1 MSLTLPANRRAPVL
15 APGPSRID
23 PTSPTS
29 WPDAFSAPYRLASPL
44 PPAQRPL
51 TQSGGL
57 VLSAPVR
64 ALSRLPPHDSAAM
77 DGWVVSGPPPWV
89 VVGRILAGDPAVAP
103 LKDGTAL
110 EIATGAV
117 VPIGA
122 RSVLRR
128 EDGGIR
134 SGLLHP
140 AAGGPL
146 PDGHHVR
153 FAGEEAR
160 RGEVLLPAGTR
171 LTPPA
176 VGLTAAAG
184 YDTVAVQ
191 PPAAVQPFVLGAE
204 LLDAGRPGD
213 GRVRDALGPQLPGW
227 LSALGAI
234 GLPPVRLPDRLDVLV
249 DALSAPSRLTGEP
262 SSHDVIVTT
271 GGSSQGPVDHVRDAV
286 REVGGQLLVDGV
298 DVRPGHPMALA
309 LLPCGTWLVVLP
321 GNPLAACAAILTLV
335 QPLLHRLHGLPAP
348 RARWARLAVEVSGPP
363 TGHQLI
369 PAQRTGDTVEPLR
382 HCGPGML
389 RGLALADTVLVL
401 PPGGA
406 VAGTGVQVLPLPWC
420 PQPLIVP
427 PAGHDDERTLP

>member
-1 MSLTLPANRRAPVL
+1 MSLATPTGSCATSGADAVPAIRQRPV
-15 APGPSRID
+15 A
-23 PTSPTS
+23 S
-29 WPDAFSAPYRLASPL
+29 WPEAYDAAYLLAGPL
-44 PPAQRPL
+44 PPTQRPL

-89 VVGRILAGDPAVAP
+89 VVGRTLAGDPAVAP
-103 LKDGTAL
+103 LEDGTAL

-122 RSVLRR
+122 WSVLRR
-128 EDGGIR
+128 EDGAVR
-134 SGLLHP
+134 SGLLHQ

-146 PDGHHVR
+146 PDGHHIR

-176 VGLTAAAG
+176 LGLTAAAG
-184 YDTVAVQ
+184 YDTVAVHR
-191 PPAAVQPFVLGAE
+191 PAVVQPIVLGDE
-204 LLDAGRPGD
+204 LRDAGPPGD

-227 LSALGAI
+227 LGALGAV
-234 GLPPVRLPDRLDVLV
+234 GLPPVRLADRLDLLV
-249 DALSAPSRLTGEP
+249 DALSAPSRLADAPGGP
-262 SSHDVIVTT
+262 DVVVTT
-271 GGSSQGPVDHVRDAV
+271 GGSSQGSVDHVRDAV
-286 REVGGQLLVDGV
+286 REVGGRMLVDGV

-309 LLPCGTWLVVLP
+309 LLPCRTWLVVLP
-321 GNPLAACAAILTLV
+321 GNPLAACAALLTLV
-335 QPLLHRLHGLPAP
+335 QPLLHRLQGLPAP
-348 RARWARLAVEVSGPP
+348 RTGWARLAVDVSGPP

-369 PAQRTGDTVEPLR
+369 PARRTCDSVEPLR
-382 HCGPGML
+382 HCGSGML

-401 PPGGA
+401 PPGDA

-420 PQPLIVP
+420 PQPLTVP
-427 PAGHDDERTLP
+427 PAGHDDERTPS